1 MRAPEGSKRTK
12 VLFWLYS
19 AALAV
24 AVALMF
30 WLFAILAADLVG
42 KPLPT
47 FPLVDWLTIAVV
59 PLVAL
64 RLALAWSVKSDQRTR

>member
-1 MRAPEGSKRTK
+1 MRATEGSKRTR

-19 AALAV
+19 ATLAV
-24 AVALMF
+24 ALALMF
-30 WLFAILAADLVG
+30 WLFAILAADLLG
-42 KPLPT
+42 KPWPT

-64 RLALAWSVKSDQRTR
+64 RLALAWSMKLDQRAS

>member
-1 MRAPEGSKRTK
+1 MRVPEGSKRTK

-19 AALAV
+19 AVLV
-24 AVALMF
+24 LAVALMF
-30 WLFAILAADLVG
+30 WLFATLAGDLLD

-47 FPLVDWLTIAVV
+47 FPLVAWLTIAVI

-64 RLALAWSVKSDQRTR
+64 RIALAWSMRSDRQAS

>member
-1 MRAPEGSKRTK
+1 M
-12 VLFWLYS
+12 LFWLYS

-24 AVALMF
+24 ALVLMF
-30 WLFAILAADLVG
+30 WLFAILAADLLG

-47 FPLVDWLTIAVV
+47 FPLVDCLTIAVV

-64 RLALAWSVKSDQRTR
+64 RIALAWSMKSDQQPS